1 MQSAEGPATGSKG
14 LLRSPAFRS
23 DKVRRHLFLERV
35 HRLSDVVVITVP
47 PALTPAASSAA
58 GPLKSASLTSATH
71 QEVGNVFV
79 YMGTTPWVYMSV
91 DMGSGDAFVTC
102 EVVGENGQVTVI
114 GSFQLSDGYGSWGS
128 QDPGSLGTVS
138 GARLVAAN
146 GTVLASATFR

>member
-1 MQSAEGPATGSKG
+1 MRRLLATAAVG
-14 LLRSPAFRS
+14 LA
-23 DKVRRHLFLERV
+23 
-35 HRLSDVVVITVP
+35 VI
-47 PALTPAASSAA
+47 AAGLGGWRIGAGNAPAASSAA